1 MRKVTT
7 INLNNNAYQIDEEGY
22 DALRDYLS
30 AAERNLEGNPD
41 RAEILADLEQ
51 AIGDKCRA
59 CLGAHKTVVSVDDI
73 RRILAEMGPVEGSAS
88 AAAGAAPG
96 ATPGT
101 GSTGPAG
108 YPFPR
113 RMYRL
118 SENRMW
124 AGVCSGLGAYFGV
137 DAVWVRVLFVLLTIF
152 TGGVWILIYIAM
164 CFIVPMAE
172 TAEERAAA
180 YGAPFNANE
189 LINRV
194 KKNSSEFRF
203 RGPRMSRGP
212 RMGRGPSWWAPH
224 AGVNGATSSAS
235 VPAPGYAARVT
246 GGILLPVLTVLSAV
260 WFATMLVGGI
270 AFWHMHMTF
279 GDGQWPHGHH
289 GWASGPPHWVAIV
302 ALIAIW
308 ALIAMPLGAGR
319 RAALYYANGGRPHG
333 WADAWAGLLW
343 FAMVCALIYFAW
355 QFLPGAQDALRN
367 LLNVTG
373 LNTTLV

>member
-7 INLNNNAYQIDEEGY
+7 INLNNNAYQIDEEGF

-59 CLGAHKTVVSVDDI
+59 CLGAHKTVVNVDDI
-73 RRILAEMGPVEGSAS
+73 RRILDEMGPVEGP
-88 AAAGAAPG
+88 APA
-96 ATPGT
+96 ATPGAPGT
-101 GSTGPAG
+101 GTGASSG
-108 YPFPR
+108 FPFPR

-118 SENRMW
+118 LEGRMW
-124 AGVCSGLGAYFGV
+124 SGVCTGMAAYFGIDV
-137 DAVWVRVLFVLLTIF
+137 VWVRVLFVMLTLF

-164 CFIVPMAE
+164 HFIVPVAE

-180 YGAPFNANE
+180 HGAPFNANE

-194 KKNSSEFRF
+194 KKNTSEFRY

-212 RMGRGPSWWAPH
+212 RMGRGSWWTPQ
-224 AGVNGATSSAS
+224 AGNSATST
-235 VPAPGYAARVT
+235 VPHVPGYAARVT
-246 GGILLPVLTVLSAV
+246 GGILLPVITVLSAA
-260 WFATMLVGGI
+260 WFAAMMVAGI
-270 AFWHMHMTF
+270 AFWHMHMAT
-279 GDGQWPHGHH
+279 GDWRWPHGHH
-289 GWASGPPHWVAIV
+289 DWSSGPPNWVAIV

-308 ALIAMPLGAGR
+308 SLIAMPLAAGR

-343 FAMVCALIYFAW
+343 CAMVCALIFFAW
-355 QFLPGAQDALRN
+355 QFLPGVQEALRN
-367 LLNVTG
+367 LLNLTG

>member
-1 MRKVTT
+1 
-7 INLNNNAYQIDEEGY
+7 
-22 DALRDYLS
+22 
-30 AAERNLEGNPD
+30 
-41 RAEILADLEQ
+41 
-51 AIGDKCRA
+51 
-59 CLGAHKTVVSVDDI
+59 
-73 RRILAEMGPVEGSAS
+73 
-88 AAAGAAPG
+88 
-96 ATPGT
+96 
-101 GSTGPAG
+101 
-108 YPFPR
+108 
-113 RMYRL
+113 
-118 SENRMW
+118 
-124 AGVCSGLGAYFGV
+124 
-137 DAVWVRVLFVLLTIF
+137 
-152 TGGVWILIYIAM
+152 
-164 CFIVPMAE
+164 
-172 TAEERAAA
+172 
-180 YGAPFNANE
+180 
-189 LINRV
+189 
-194 KKNSSEFRF
+194 
-203 RGPRMSRGP
+203 
-212 RMGRGPSWWAPH
+212 
-224 AGVNGATSSAS
+224 
-235 VPAPGYAARVT
+235 VT